1 MMKKYYSEIFNGV
14 SKASLLFLIL
24 LDILV
29 PIMTI
34 LPIYDEDEERVLIFL
49 VVVFLHIMLYSIVA
63 ITFGFVGP
71 LPSNKKSMEW
81 FAQMYNS
88 ANGNPSCYFMNCII
102 PVKRKELLDLPVK
115 LLLAITAVHCLSLIV
130 FSFLG
135 GEEMSKMSSAIVII
149 EALCI
154 IFTPIASMSIKR
166 KNNIIGA
173 FMLGVASVLM
183 FMLFIFIIAADT
195 IGLTSLPLPILS
207 LPLRIA
213 IIIAAMLCNIIY
225 FRTTVYMGE
234 FARNGEKVSG

>member
-14 SKASLLFLIL
+14 SKGSLLFLIL

-34 LPIYDEDEERVLIFL
+34 LPIYDEDVERMFIFFGA
-49 VVVFLHIMLYSIVA
+49 VFAHIMLYSIIA

-88 ANGNPSCYFMNCII
+88 ANGNPSCYFMDCII

-115 LLLAITAVHCLSLIV
+115 LLLATTAVHCLSLIV
-130 FSFLG
+130 FSFLD

-173 FMLGVASVLM
+173 FMLVGASVLM
-183 FMLFIFIIAADT
+183 LILFVLIIAADT
-195 IGLTSLPLPILS
+195 IGFTSLPLPILP
-207 LPLRIA
+207 LPIRIA
-213 IIIAAMLCNIIY
+213 IIIAAMLSNILF
-225 FRTTVYMGE
+225 FRKTVYTGE
-234 FARNGEKVSG
+234 FARNGEKVSR

>member
-14 SKASLLFLIL
+14 QKFSLEFLVVMDIFLPIL
-24 LDILV
+24 
-29 PIMTI
+29 TI
-34 LPIYDEDEERVLIFL
+34 LPIYDEDVERLLIFL
-49 VVVFLHIMLYSIVA
+49 GAYFAHVMLYSIAA

-81 FAQMYNS
+81 FAQMYDS

-115 LLLAITAVHCLSLIV
+115 LLLATTAMHCLSLIV

-154 IFTPIASMSIKR
+154 FFTPIATMGIKR
-166 KNNIIGA
+166 KNKIIGA
-173 FMLGVASVLM
+173 FMLGGASALMLMLCVL
-183 FMLFIFIIAADT
+183 IIASDE
-195 IGLTSLPLPILS
+195 IGFTSLPLPILP
-207 LPLRIA
+207 LPIRIA
-213 IIIAAMLCNIIY
+213 IIIAAMLSNVL
-225 FRTTVYMGE
+225 FFHKTVYNGE
-234 FARNGEKVSG
+234 FARNGEKIM

>member
-14 SKASLLFLIL
+14 QKFSLRFLIIM
-24 LDILV
+24 DILV

-34 LPIYDEDEERVLIFL
+34 LPIYDEDEARVLIFWG
-49 VVVFLHIMLYSIVA
+49 VVFLHIMLYSIIA

-88 ANGNPSCYFMNCII
+88 ANGDPSCYFMNCII

-115 LLLAITAVHCLSLIV
+115 LLLATTAVHCLSLIV

-135 GEEMSKMSSAIVII
+135 GEEMSKMSTAIVII

-166 KNNIIGA
+166 KNNIIGGL
-173 FMLGVASVLM
+173 MIGGASVLM
-183 FMLFIFIIAADT
+183 LILFVLILAADVM
-195 IGLTSLPLPILS
+195 GFTSLPLPILP
-207 LPLRIA
+207 LPIRIA
-213 IIIAAMLCNIIY
+213 IIIAAMLSNIFF
-225 FRTTVYMGE
+225 FRKTVYKGE
-234 FARNGEKVSG
+234 FARNGEKVSR